1 MSNASLPGFT
11 AEHSLRPS
19 TTGYRATSFYSLQPA
34 GRAVAPQLPPAGCGE
49 CTPLTLP
56 DGRPTGVCWQDCCD
70 VLGRCTSQ
78 RCACGGGGIGVFGGG
93 SALGFLL

>member
-49 CTPLTLP
+49 CT
-56 DGRPTGVCWQDCCD
+56 
-70 VLGRCTSQ
+70 SQ